1 MNESSGMIVVG
12 LDDDPGAA
20 AALRWAVREAR
31 LRGGWVRAVYAY
43 SEPVVADVN
52 LVPLETTPNLEHA
65 QAAAEV
71 WRDAAL
77 FGLPEADEV
86 LVSVQARIGPPGPVL
101 IDAAANADLLVIGS
115 REHHP
120 LYRLVHGSVSH
131 YCLARAKCPVV
142 AVPAEEPE
150 GDGRRRG

>member
-1 MNESSGMIVVG
+1 MNESLPLIVVG

-31 LRGGWVRAVYAY
+31 LRGAWVRAVYAY

-52 LVPLETTPNLEHA
+52 LVPLDSTPSLEQA
-65 QAAAEV
+65 QMAAEV
-71 WRDAAL
+71 WRDTAL
-77 FGLPEADEV
+77 LGEPDAHDV
-86 LVSVQARIGPPGPVL
+86 IVQVQARIGPPGPVL
-101 IDAAANADLLVIGS
+101 IDAATDALMLVVGS

-131 YCLARAKCPVV
+131 YCLSRARCPVV
-142 AVPAEEPE
+142 AVPAPEEP
-150 GDGRRRG
+150 R

>member
-1 MNESSGMIVVG
+1 MIVVG

-20 AALRWAVREAR
+20 AGLRWAVHQAQ
-31 LRGGWVRAVYAY
+31 LCGGWVRAVYAY

-52 LVPLETTPNLEHA
+52 VVPLTTAPNLEQA
-65 QAAAEV
+65 LQAAEA

-77 FGLPEADEV
+77 ITEPDADQVRVE
-86 LVSVQARIGPPGPVL
+86 VQARIGPAGPVL
-101 IDAAANADLLVIGS
+101 LDAATDAALLVVGS

-131 YCLARAKCPVV
+131 YCVSRAKCPVV
-142 AVPAEEPE
+142 AVPAEE
-150 GDGRRRG
+150 

>member
-1 MNESSGMIVVG
+1 MGETAPMIVVG

-20 AALRWAVREAR
+20 AALRWAVRQAR
-31 LRGGWVRAVYAY
+31 LSGGWVRAVYAY

-52 LVPLETTPNLEHA
+52 VVPLTSAPSLEQA
-65 QAAAEV
+65 QQAAEV

-77 FGLPEADEV
+77 ITEPEAETV
-86 LVSVQARIGPPGPVL
+86 RVEVQARIGPAGPVL
-101 IDAAANADLLVIGS
+101 LDAAAGAELLVVGS

-131 YCLARAKCPVV
+131 YCVSRAKCPVV
-142 AVPAEEPE
+142 AVPAEE
-150 GDGRRRG
+150 